1 MMKERMNDNK
11 TLVLLLGILALVILG
26 ALYYYI
32 VYPKMEHEKRIASS
46 IEQLAVDNRHL
57 KEDILAY
64 AESDEDAEDT
74 FDLRKKLPGNRN
86 VSELLLSLEEAEL
99 VSEAKIQSIAFNN
112 YDGLVSESGYGVTG
126 EEDVDEAGE
135 TEGQEDDEIPET
147 KIDIE
152 TLPTALKLLS
162 FNVQVEVQDY
172 DHLLTFIR
180 EVEAIERLKRIEDI
194 AFSSGGEAELK
205 GAEADEAM
213 VVTLQVTTFYSEEE
227 AD

>member
-11 TLVLLLGILALVILG
+11 TLVLLLGILALVILV

>member
-11 TLVLLLGILALVILG
+11 TLILLLGILALVILG
-26 ALYYYI
+26 ALYYYV

>member
-11 TLVLLLGILALVILG
+11 TLILLLGILALVILG
-26 ALYYYI
+26 ALYYYV

-64 AESDEDAEDT
+64 AELDEDAEDT

>member
-26 ALYYYI
+26 ALYYYV

-64 AESDEDAEDT
+64 AELDEDAEDT

-194 AFSSGGEAELK
+194 AFSSGGEADLK